1 MKWHTLVPIAV
12 AALIAVSIWQESN
25 YDDPRRVEHDPVAP
39 NWAAIAS
46 WPTLQT
52 EVVEAQPDPNRRV
65 TAIVLDDSGSMG
77 NDIEAA
83 KAAVSGALAAMA
95 DDDRV
100 AVLALNYGTVLPF
113 TTVEDARGR
122 LQARLVPVE
131 SDGGTPLTQSV
142 LDAQQILEQEAAI
155 ARGFGTFRLIVTTD
169 GQANDDLALDT
180 AIQSLAE
187 GTPIQITTIGIG
199 ISGDHVLRRKDLGA
213 FVDVENVDALKDA
226 LRAAVAENTDFTAI
240 TDFGETEG

>member
-1 MKWHTLVPIAV
+1 MKWHSLVPIAV
-12 AALIAVSIWQESN
+12 VGLVAVSIWQESN
-25 YDDPRRVEHDPVAP
+25 YDDPRRVEHDPITP

-77 NDIEAA
+77 SDIEAA
-83 KAAVSGALAAMA
+83 KEAVSGALAAMS

-113 TTVEDARGR
+113 TTVEDARSTLQDR
-122 LQARLVPVE
+122 LRPVV

-142 LDAQQILEQEAAI
+142 LDAQQLLEQEAAI

-169 GQANDDLALDT
+169 GQANDDLALDR
-180 AIQSLAE
+180 AIRSLAA

-199 ISGDHVLRRKDLGA
+199 ISGDHVLRRTDLGT
-213 FVDVENVDALKDA
+213 FVDVANVDALKEA
-226 LRAAVAENTDFTAI
+226 LQAAVAENTDFTAI